1 MDGPEVGDSRRS
13 TEREFVQVQ
22 FAEDHRPGPLQP
34 ENDLG
39 VLLGH
44 AILEDAAGGCRQNA
58 SGVDVVLERDRD
70 AMEWPARP
78 APPEFSL
85 DLTGRSERLL
95 AHDGDERVDRA
106 IVSLDP
112 RQA

>member
-22 FAEDHRPGPLQP
+22 FAEDHHPGPLQP
-34 ENDLG
+34 QDDLG

-44 AILEDAAGGCRQNA
+44 AILEDAAGGRRQYA
-58 SGVDVVLERDRD
+58 SSVDVVLERDRD
-70 AMEWPARP
+70 AMERPARP
-78 APPEFSL
+78 AAPELAL
-85 DLTGRSERLL
+85 DLTGRSQRLL
-95 AHDGDERVDRA
+95 TRDGDKRVDRT

-112 RQA
+112 